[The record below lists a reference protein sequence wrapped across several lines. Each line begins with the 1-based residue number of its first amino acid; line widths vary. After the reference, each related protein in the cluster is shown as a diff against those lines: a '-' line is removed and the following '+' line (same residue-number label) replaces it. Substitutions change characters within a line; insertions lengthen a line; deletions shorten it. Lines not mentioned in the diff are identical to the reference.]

1 MHIITNTLCYYSNIQ
16 KIKIWDYSDNKIKTI
31 HRKKYIQCDIKFTPD
46 NKHILMSDYN
56 SVFIYDTINYQFKK
70 EIILTKGH
78 NFAKIKM
85 DFLIGGELIIC
96 KDSIMYTYDKEFK
109 ELINKIETHVYI
121 YNFKVIPGKDYH
133 LAKKLLGYCK

>member
-1 MHIITNTLCYYSNIQ
+1 MLLFKHPK

-109 ELINKIETHVYI
+109 ELINRIETHVYI

-133 LAKKLLGYCK
+133 LAKKIIGLL